1 MNSVWFKIF
10 YRLLIVVVVGFI
22 FLSIAIVR
30 SNQNIVTE
38 TVKEDLKAAQDAVTE
53 KANELVNT
61 AKAKFEELKEEG
73 EGLTEELDEKL
84 EEVKEEV
91 STEVDEVEKDIDDLL
106 KDLDNDELKL

>member
-1 MNSVWFKIF
+1 MTINADFDVRQTVLTIGPFGPLEIDQLRS
-10 YRLLIVVVVGFI
+10 
-22 FLSIAIVR
+22 SISR
-30 SNQNIVTE
+30 
-38 TVKEDLKAAQDAVTE
+38 DA
-53 KANELVNT
+53 K
-61 AKAKFEELKEEG
+61 KFEELKEEG